1 MKKSNLR
8 TWPAAVIVAA
18 AIAAAPTAVQAD
30 AGFNAALAAANCYNC
45 HGQGGASTSKIPKL
59 TEMTPKG
66 MAESLKAFRD
76 GTKAGTIMNRIS
88 KGYNDAQIDAITAHI
103 AKKR

>member
-1 MKKSNLR
+1 MTKLKMKA
-8 TWPAAVIVAA
+8 WCAATAVVA
-18 AIAAAPTAVQAD
+18 AIASAPTAVQAD
-30 AGFNAALAAANCYNC
+30 VGFNAALAAANCVNC

-66 MAESLKAFRD
+66 MVESLKAFRD

-88 KGYNDAQIDAITAHI
+88 KGYNDAQIDAITAQI

>member
-1 MKKSNLR
+1 MKKSNLK
-8 TWPAAVIVAA
+8 TWPVAALVAA
-18 AIAAAPTAVQAD
+18 AFTVPTSASAD
-30 AGFNAALAAANCYNC
+30 TGFNAALAATNCYNC

-59 TEMTPKG
+59 TETTAKG

-76 GTKAGTIMNRIS
+76 GTKSGTIMNRIS
-88 KGYNDAQIDAITAHI
+88 KGYNDAQIDAIAAQI

>member
-1 MKKSNLR
+1 MMKSKMKA
-8 TWPAAVIVAA
+8 WYAAAAVAA
-18 AIAAAPTAVQAD
+18 AIAAPTAVQAD
-30 AGFNAALAAANCYNC
+30 VGFNAALAAANCYNC

-59 TEMTPKG
+59 TEMTQKG
-66 MAESLKAFRD
+66 MVESLKAFRD

>member
-1 MKKSNLR
+1 MTKSKMKA
-8 TWPAAVIVAA
+8 WYAAVAIAA
-18 AIAAAPTAVQAD
+18 AIAAPSAVRAD
-30 AGFNAALAAANCYNC
+30 AGFNAALAAVNCYNC

-88 KGYNDAQIDAITAHI
+88 KGFNDAQIDAITAHI

>member
-1 MKKSNLR
+1 MKKSNLQ
-8 TWPAAVIVAA
+8 TWPAAAIVAVA
-18 AIAAAPTAVQAD
+18 LAVPTSANAD
-30 AGFNAALAAANCYNC
+30 AGFNAALAAANCANC

-59 TEMTPKG
+59 TEVTAKG

-76 GTKAGTIMNRIS
+76 GTKSGTIMNRIS
-88 KGYNDAQIDAITAHI
+88 KGYNDAQIDAIAKHI